1 MYIFFEGGLG
11 KMASLRKQSGQRVF
25 FSRSS
30 PQLILQFTER
40 VQWQLILQFT
50 EGVQWFYYSKNCFS
64 KDPEGVQHFPGG
76 GGGSKC

>member
-1 MYIFFEGGLG
+1 MYVFFEGGLD
-11 KMASLRKQSGQRVF
+11 KMARKQSGQHVF

-64 KDPEGVQHFPGG
+64 KDPEGVQQFPEG